1 MIYKNCIKKIIDFL
15 MSIIGIIILSP
26 LFTLICFILFF
37 INKGKVFFVQKRPG
51 YKEKP
56 IYIIKFKT
64 MNDKKDIDGELLPN
78 DQRTTR
84 VGMILRKLSL
94 DEIPQLINVIKG
106 DLSLV
111 GPRPLLYKYLPLYS
125 KLQRKRHNVMPG
137 ITGWAQVNGRN
148 QISWT
153 KKFEYDIY
161 YVNNISFWFDVKILC
176 LTIFKVFKSEGVNL
190 SKTVTS
196 EPFNGKN

>member
-1 MIYKNCIKKIIDFL
+1 MIYKNYIKKIIDFL
-15 MSIIGIIILSP
+15 MSILGIIVSSP
-26 LFTLICFILFF
+26 LFISICLILFF
-37 INKGKVFFVQKRPG
+37 INKGKIFFVQKRPG

-64 MNDKKDIDGELLPN
+64 MNDKKDRNGELLPN
-78 DQRTTR
+78 EKRTTK
-84 VGMILRKLSL
+84 VGIILRKLSL
-94 DEIPQLINVIKG
+94 DEIPQLINVLKG

-125 KLQRKRHNVMPG
+125 EVQRKRHNVMPG
-137 ITGWAQVNGRN
+137 ITGWAQINGRN
-148 QISWT
+148 LISWT

-161 YVNNISFWFDVKILC
+161 YVNNISFWFDMKILC